1 MPQLLINWFKADYI
15 QGFLYV
21 GGQEHLA
28 VLPTAGPHFSA
39 RTHKQRHT
47 PLRVPRGNLD
57 LWLSGR
63 NIKEHYFLC
72 PEDKREKLL
81 LLYKG

>member
-47 PLRVPRGNLD
+47 PLRVPRGNLAGS
-57 LWLSGR
+57 LAFRS
-63 NIKEHYFLC
+63 EY
-72 PEDKREKLL
+72 KRTLFPVPRGQEGEAAPSL
-81 LLYKG
+81 